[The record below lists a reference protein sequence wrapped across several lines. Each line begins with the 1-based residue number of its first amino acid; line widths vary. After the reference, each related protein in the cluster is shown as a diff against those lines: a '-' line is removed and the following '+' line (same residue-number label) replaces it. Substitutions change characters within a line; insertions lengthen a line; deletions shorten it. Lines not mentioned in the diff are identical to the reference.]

1 MRVIILDSAE
11 EVCDFAAQYIKRRIL
26 EFQPGPDRYF
36 TIGLPS
42 GGTMLGMYQRL
53 VSFYRTGELSFEFV
67 KTFNM
72 DEYIGIPKNHPQS
85 YHSYMYCNFFR
96 HIDIQAANVHIPDG
110 NASDLEQESAE
121 FEKQIQ
127 LAGGIQLFVG
137 GIGPDGHI
145 AFNEPG
151 SSLASRTR
159 VKMLTAETAMANAR
173 FFNNDV
179 HQVPKT
185 ALTVG
190 VGTIMDAKEVMI
202 LACGAQKAIAIKN
215 VIEKGVNHMW
225 TASMFQMH
233 PSAMIVCDED
243 STMELKVK
251 TVKYF
256 KSQTARYMSEIVHWA
271 PETEKSEDSKKTDD
285 SKNVTDQRALFGI

>member
-1 MRVIILDSAE
+1 MKVVILDTAD
-11 EVCDFAAQYIKRRIL
+11 EVCEFAAQYVKRKIL
-26 EFQPGPDRYF
+26 EFQPGPERYF

-42 GGTMLGMYQRL
+42 GGTVLGMYRRL
-53 VSFYRTGELSFEFV
+53 VSLYRAGELSFEFV

-72 DEYIGIPKNHPQS
+72 DEYIGIPKTHPQS
-85 YHSYMYCNFFR
+85 YHYYMYYNFFR
-96 HIDIQAANVHIPDG
+96 YIDIQSANVHILDG
-110 NASDLEQESAE
+110 NASDFERESAE

-151 SSLASRTR
+151 SSLVSRTR
-159 VKMLTAETAMANAR
+159 VKMLTAETAAANAR
-173 FFNNDV
+173 YFNNDLS
-179 HQVPKT
+179 QVPKT

-202 LACGAQKAIAIKN
+202 LASGTQKARAIKH

-233 PSAMIVCDED
+233 PNAMVVCDED

-256 KSQTARYMSEIVHWA
+256 KSQSVRYMSLLEERPSL
-271 PETEKSEDSKKTDD
+271 PE
-285 SKNVTDQRALFGI
+285 KNEGDRKMENSHNEASVDEQHVP